1 MFSKLCFSKYQY
13 QRSCCKDFEEGHP
26 QTGTQV
32 CRTICCYFHCRYRYY
47 DKGFLSRTRTA
58 TTTYFCCRRG
68 CYCSRYLCCCRCS
81 HCSYFYCYCYCIR
94 KSPVRIRAET
104 VSIKQSRGHKGR
116 DPQHKK
122 KYHAPGFYS
131 HLLALIVSLLVLG
144 RFQRLISGC
153 RRRSCWTDDFLSW
166 ASITRTSLSISLSR
180 SRSLAR
186 AARRR

>member
-104 VSIKQSRGHKGR
+104 VSIKQSREHNGR
-116 DPQHKK
+116 DPQQKK
-122 KYHAPGFYS
+122 KIPCP
-131 HLLALIVSLLVLG
+131 LLFLL
-144 RFQRLISGC
+144 QISIATATATANYYYC
-153 RRRSCWTDDFLSW
+153 LRY
-166 ASITRTSLSISLSR
+166 
-180 SRSLAR
+180 
-186 AARRR
+186 